1 MSRSPGIRPML
12 REALLALVVIVA
24 LLCGLAHGASQ
35 ASLAPAAKV
44 AP

>member
-1 MSRSPGIRPML
+1 MSRAPGIRPML
-12 REALLALVVIVA
+12 REAALAVTASLLF
-24 LLCGLAHGASQ
+24 GLAYGASQ